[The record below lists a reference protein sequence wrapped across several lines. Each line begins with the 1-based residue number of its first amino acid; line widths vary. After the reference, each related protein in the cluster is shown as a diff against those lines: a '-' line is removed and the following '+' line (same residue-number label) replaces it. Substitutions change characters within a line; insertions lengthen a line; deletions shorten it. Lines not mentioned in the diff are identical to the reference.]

1 VAAVMRSTEEKML
14 KKGTA
19 ITCVLQ
25 DIGRVSLPKGGIINE
40 TS

>member
-1 VAAVMRSTEEKML
+1 MRSTEEKML
-14 KKGTA
+14 NKPTA

-25 DIGRVSLPKGGIINE
+25 DIGRLSLAKGGIINE